1 MSNVFADTSD
11 SDASRPNPPTP
22 APAPR
27 PQDPFTMIETAR
39 NILGAVPGE
48 SLTRA
53 AERVML
59 QARILRTTIA
69 ERDAALNASQSLV
82 ARVRS
87 AIGARPGTAIAER
100 DAAREANA
108 TTPAPTAAPEPPP
121 APASDPIEI
130 MRAELGHKGYW
141 VQVRAEMLERAY
153 RVTGGDASRA
163 VDLLLLILR

>member
-11 SDASRPNPPTP
+11 SDAVRPNPPTP
-22 APAPR
+22 APR
-27 PQDPFTMIETAR
+27 PQDPFATIE
-39 NILGAVPGE
+39 E
-48 SLTRA
+48 
-53 AERVML
+53 
-59 QARILRTTIA
+59 LR
-69 ERDAALNASQSLV
+69 
-82 ARVRS
+82 
-87 AIGARPGTAIAER
+87 TAIAER